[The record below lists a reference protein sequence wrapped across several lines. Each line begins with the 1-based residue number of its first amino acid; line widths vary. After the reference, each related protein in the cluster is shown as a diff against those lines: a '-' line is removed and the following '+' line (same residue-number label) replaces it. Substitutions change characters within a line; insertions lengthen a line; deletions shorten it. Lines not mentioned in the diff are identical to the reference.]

1 MRFIRDWSSPCFYV
15 SCLFGTASIVYSV
28 ILGAGYWIAASAC
41 LCFTG
46 SLGAQRAHSLGTAKS
61 LGASADILKEENLK
75 LLETN
80 QRIVRDVESLEVQ
93 VEDLRGIT
101 GLLDGTEQDLRDVE
115 TKLRAIHQGIR
126 SENMKHQ
133 NNNLVSLFT
142 LVDKDNDGELTQ
154 EEVTRLHEFVVTV
167 YGRDVDFSSLDR
179 DGDDRLSLPEFIKL
193 FNA

>member
-1 MRFIRDWSSPCFYV
+1 M
-15 SCLFGTASIVYSV
+15 
-28 ILGAGYWIAASAC
+28 
-41 LCFTG
+41 
-46 SLGAQRAHSLGTAKS
+46 
-61 LGASADILKEENLK
+61 KEENLK

-179 DGDDRLSLPEFIKL
+179 DGDARLSLPEFIKR